1 MLSVAILA
9 IHATWTSHRKQHEAA
24 DVQYKHMIEKLVG
37 KGAAAKVSG
46 GEPGL
51 ELLQCAVREFMARS
65 VMSLLVSAQLWARL
79 GYEFYPFRFHP
90 FMGLKFS
97 VDEIGYPK
105 KSSGHYEVSKSVLLT
120 LYSV

>member
-1 MLSVAILA
+1 MPVFSAVRPFYRPLPGFRAVLYFVSFHVGYVLKGNSITTHEYNRSKTQLTSSRERRNELEDMLSVAILA

-51 ELLQCAVREFMARS
+51 ELLARC
-65 VMSLLVSAQLWARL
+65 MC
-79 GYEFYPFRFHP
+79 
-90 FMGLKFS
+90 
-97 VDEIGYPK
+97 D
-105 KSSGHYEVSKSVLLT
+105 
-120 LYSV
+120 